1 MSEIIKNRYD
11 FSILFDVTD
20 GNPNGD
26 PDRDNMPRMD
36 DYNRHGL
43 ITPECI
49 KRKIRDALQLI
60 MEDEGKEGYRIYV
73 SPNISLEQQNIS
85 AYQEKN
91 INPQILTQKPQPA
104 DTSDRVVSA
113 LCSTF
118 ADIRFFGCVITELT
132 KNKLPGGQLT
142 GPVQLDMARSI
153 DEIQPMRIGI
163 TRITRSTDKEILED
177 DKLTSRACRY
187 IVPYGLYRCNGSISV
202 SDARRTGFSEDDLSL
217 IHI

>member
-91 INPQILTQKPQPA
+91 IDPQILTQKYSNTTPNW
-104 DTSDRVVSA
+104 
-113 LCSTF
+113 
-118 ADIRFFGCVITELT
+118 G
-132 KNKLPGGQLT
+132 
-142 GPVQLDMARSI
+142 
-153 DEIQPMRIGI
+153 
-163 TRITRSTDKEILED
+163 ILE
-177 DKLTSRACRY
+177 SR
-187 IVPYGLYRCNGSISV
+187 IW
-202 SDARRTGFSEDDLSL
+202 RT
-217 IHI
+217 